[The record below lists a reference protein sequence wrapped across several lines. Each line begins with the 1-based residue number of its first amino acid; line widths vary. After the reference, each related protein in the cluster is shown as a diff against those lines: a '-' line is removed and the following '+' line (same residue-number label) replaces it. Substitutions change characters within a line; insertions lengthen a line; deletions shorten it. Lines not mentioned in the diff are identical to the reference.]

1 MIIMSFQHKSSL
13 EQIKNSG
20 RYFCP
25 IDSTYSIE
33 TPKIYSYLRELIF
46 NKTGFDCRPI
56 FGWSNLINYKADEN
70 GNHNPIKLDPPSFD
84 SIFSATQKVPFDG
97 RDYYIYILDVPNE
110 LVVSHDFFHFA
121 CFKADEDEGLCTDKQ
136 LKDFIFNPS
145 FCVHDDVQTCFP
157 YIDKSFVKGVY
168 EFELITDK
176 FGLKTV
182 DIKFNN
188 FDWKVEN
195 NNSGVLNPSSIFK

>member
-25 IDSTYSIE
+25 IDSEYSVE
-33 TPKIYSYLRELIF
+33 TPKIYSYLRELIK
-46 NKTGFDCRPI
+46 NKTGIDSRPI
-56 FGWSNLINYKADEN
+56 FGWSNLISYKADKN

-84 SIFSATQKVPFDG
+84 SIYSALQKVPFDG
-97 RDYYIYILDVPNE
+97 RDYYIYILDVPENLIVHHE
-110 LVVSHDFFHFA
+110 FYGFSSYKV
-121 CFKADEDEGLCTDKQ
+121 DEDFEMCTDEQ
-136 LKDFIFNPS
+136 IRSFIFNDGFS
-145 FCVHDDVQTCFP
+145 CNDDVQTCFP
-157 YIDKSFVKGVY
+157 YIDKSFVKRVY
-168 EFELITDK
+168 EFEVITDK

-188 FDWKVEN
+188 FDWNVEN
-195 NNSGVLNPSSIFK
+195 NNSEVLNPSSIFK